1 MVETR
6 IEVTDST
13 HRPRHVDIT
22 KWRGVQ
28 GTTLSFSKEE
38 ALDLIKK
45 LHDWVWAH
53 MRDEKGDMPGVC
65 PICGCCIK

>member
-1 MVETR
+1 MNKVMTLKMVKVKLGDDL
-6 IEVTDST
+6 IL
-13 HRPRHVDIT
+13 
-22 KWRGVQ
+22 
-28 GTTLSFSKEE
+28 TLNLSKEE

>member
-1 MVETR
+1 MTLKMVKVKLGDDL
-6 IEVTDST
+6 IL
-13 HRPRHVDIT
+13 
-22 KWRGVQ
+22 
-28 GTTLSFSKEE
+28 TLNLSKEE